1 MTSYDG
7 LMLDTLYR
15 HLVRRATIYL
25 WVFVAFVAFGRYF
38 SLTINVSDSLP
49 GTIFL
54 VEKGTKPGKGDLAA
68 FRYGGGG
75 PYERGV
81 LFLKRILGVAGSEVV
96 AEDVGKG
103 YREYFVD
110 GQSVGRAKPISKGGK
125 PLQHGPVGIIP
136 NGHFFMSAPHP
147 DSLDSRYAL
156 VGWVAETE
164 LVGRAISLY

>member
-1 MTSYDG
+1 MASYDG
-7 LMLDTLYR
+7 LMLDSLYL
-15 HLVRRATIYL
+15 HLVRRGTIYL
-25 WVFVAFVAFGRYF
+25 WVFVAIVAFGRYF
-38 SLTINVSDSLP
+38 TLTINVSDSLP

-54 VEKGTKPGKGDLAA
+54 VQKGATPRKGDLAA

-75 PYERGV
+75 PYERGA
-81 LFLKRILGVAGSEVV
+81 LFLKQILGVSGSEVV
-96 AEDVGKG
+96 AHDVGKG

-110 GQSVGRAKPISKGGK
+110 GQSAGRAKPASKGRI
-125 PLQHGPVGIIP
+125 PLLHGPVGIIP

-156 VGWVAETE
+156 VGWVSETE